1 VNGVPVA
8 FAILAGLLLSA
19 CSPISSQVGGIPSPE
34 LSPETTPT
42 PTGLVNMDLPVY
54 TGNDSS
60 IEAQVGDSFLIRLD
74 SNPTT
79 GYSWELADD
88 YSQAVI
94 ELVESTYQAPET
106 QRKGAGG
113 QDLWQFKAVGTG
125 NTRINLR
132 YRRVWE
138 EGVPPIKTQ
147 SFEVEVGK
155 N

>member
-1 VNGVPVA
+1 VNGIPVA
-8 FAILAGLLLSA
+8 FALLAGLLLSA

-34 LSPETTPT
+34 LSPETTPET
-42 PTGLVNMDLPVY
+42 TGLMNMDLPVY

-60 IEAQVGDSFLIRLD
+60 IKAQAGGNFLIRLD

-88 YSQAVI
+88 YSQTVI
-94 ELVESTYQAPET
+94 ELIESTYQAPET

-113 QDLWQFKAVGTG
+113 QELWQFKAVGTG
-125 NTRINLR
+125 NTLITLR
-132 YRRVWE
+132 YRRPWE

-147 SFEVEVGK
+147 TFEVAVGK
-155 N
+155 D